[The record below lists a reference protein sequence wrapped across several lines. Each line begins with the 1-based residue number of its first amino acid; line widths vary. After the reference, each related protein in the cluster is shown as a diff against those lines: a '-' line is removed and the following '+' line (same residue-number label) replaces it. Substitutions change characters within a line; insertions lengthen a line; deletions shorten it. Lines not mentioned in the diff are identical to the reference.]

1 MFQPELPDWAPKE
14 VSTGTTLVAVE
25 FDGGVV
31 LGADT
36 RTSMGTLVSNRVTD
50 KLTPISSHIMACRLL
65 MLRFLLHLLTIL
77 TCPGLPAR
85 VENVGPG
92 ISTVSIHS
100 S

>member
-1 MFQPELPDWAPKE
+1 MFQPELPSWAPKE

-50 KLTPISSHIMACRLL
+50 KLTPISSHIMACRFVSGFLGHLERHTLNNSICICPSCEIELWLL
-65 MLRFLLHLLTIL
+65 
-77 TCPGLPAR
+77 
-85 VENVGPG
+85 
-92 ISTVSIHS
+92 
-100 S
+100 